1 MVSDQMEWDSP
12 MYSEAVAQFE
22 HVAEVMNLDDN
33 VRERLT
39 KPQRALVVTFPFR
52 RDEYADVGTAFGYRV
67 QHLLTMGP
75 TKGGVRYAE
84 DVNLGEVTALA
95 MLMTWKCAIVGLPF
109 GGAKGGVRINPR
121 ELSRAELQR
130 VTRRYTAEIIDI
142 IGPQKDIP
150 APDMG
155 TNEQVMAW
163 MMDTYSQHQGH
174 AVPAVVTG
182 KPPSWVVRSPGAR
195 QRVGALS
202 ACCRRLPATGG

>member
-75 TKGGVRYAE
+75 TKRRRQVRGGRQPGRGHSVGDAHDVEMRHRGLAVR
-84 DVNLGEVTALA
+84 
-95 MLMTWKCAIVGLPF
+95 
-109 GGAKGGVRINPR
+109 
-121 ELSRAELQR
+121 
-130 VTRRYTAEIIDI
+130 RRQ
-142 IGPQKDIP
+142 GRCP
-150 APDMG
+150 
-155 TNEQVMAW
+155 
-163 MMDTYSQHQGH
+163 HQ
-174 AVPAVVTG
+174 
-182 KPPSWVVRSPGAR
+182 PP
-195 QRVGALS
+195 
-202 ACCRRLPATGG
+202 